1 LQAELDKWGKLDV
14 QKKRTLPGLM
24 ELLQADE
31 RPEADQPEVYTHLP
45 LLHASANAAQDCIA
59 LPLSIMC

>member
-31 RPEADQPEVYTHLP
+31 RPEAEQPEVCSPLP
-45 LLHASANAAQDCIA
+45 LLHALAKAA
-59 LPLSIMC
+59 